1 MLRKPLLVGTSTD
14 RPVVWVLGTED
25 ILVQRRME
33 AAFPHA
39 LAIHCEGTKHPGAL
53 NPFNIS
59 ATVKALGY
67 TDVVLCHPGLS
78 FETQLACLA
87 PLHQQGVEVHLMQ
100 RMDGALIG
108 SEGASAKGH
117 VFEGNPAL
125 AQPVVQREKR
135 RFDHLFA
142 WLVVLGWPV
151 VLLSAAGPW
160 LRLQWAFKVLQ
171 GQATWVG
178 YPPGI
183 DLNQLP
189 VLKPA
194 FASCWMGQDGLEN
207 TDLMQRSAQLY
218 AAGYTTG
225 GDLKIL
231 MQGWRKDPRKDGN

>member
-1 MLRKPLLVGTSTD
+1 
-14 RPVVWVLGTED
+14 
-25 ILVQRRME
+25 
-33 AAFPHA
+33 
-39 LAIHCEGTKHPGAL
+39 
-53 NPFNIS
+53 
-59 ATVKALGY
+59 
-67 TDVVLCHPGLS
+67 
-78 FETQLACLA
+78 
-87 PLHQQGVEVHLMQ
+87 
-100 RMDGALIG
+100 
-108 SEGASAKGH
+108 
-117 VFEGNPAL
+117 
-125 AQPVVQREKR
+125 VVQREKR
-135 RFDHLFA
+135 RFDRLFA

-160 LRLQWAFKVLQ
+160 IRLQWAFKVLQ

-178 YPPGI
+178 YPRGI